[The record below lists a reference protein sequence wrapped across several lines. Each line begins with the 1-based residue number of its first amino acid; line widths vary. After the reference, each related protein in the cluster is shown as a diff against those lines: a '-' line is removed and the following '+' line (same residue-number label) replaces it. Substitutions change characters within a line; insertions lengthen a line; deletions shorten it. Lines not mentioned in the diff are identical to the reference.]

1 MVLIDEEKAAAR
13 AAEAPRFACYRPV
26 LGRRGPRAVAEMRG
40 VRYTR
45 KGLPF
50 RRDYQKAVEAAD
62 DVAQWL
68 GYGDWVVYYDA
79 WRTDPAAMRRRLEAA
94 Q

>member
-1 MVLIDEEKAAAR
+1 MLTDEEKAAAKVG
-13 AAEAPRFACYRPV
+13 EAMVTPFARYCLGGLEPRV
-26 LGRRGPRAVAEMRG
+26 VAEMRG

-79 WRTDPAAMRRRLEAA
+79 WRTDPAAMRRRLDAA
-94 Q
+94 P